1 MIDDI
6 ILKSREKWNKRLKEQ
21 MEEKQYTQ
29 TSFAKELND
38 NFRNNANEKE
48 FTQTTVHGWLN
59 VGTMRGTNK
68 TQIGFPKFE
77 NMLLIANLLEVN
89 LGYLIGETDAETFTL
104 EDASDYLHLEPKAIT
119 NLKRL
124 IEKNRFDPN
133 AYSSVFNKLF
143 CTEYFEMFERFVESL
158 KELDDIYMNYCN
170 IIPNLYELNESD
182 LEKAYSDYLR
192 QNLSDKYGEAILNQA
207 WKHHDS
213 AYVDEATFD
222 LTNDEN
228 RCADEIGNMPCL
240 DILIKSQ
247 INWQTLKKKS
257 LTLLNEM
264 DNITNKYGERF
275 LKRIW
280 SSNTENLDL
289 TKEQKK
295 AAHRFYNVRYQFNLC
310 LKNPLLFNIESLALL
325 LKEIQQISDKY
336 SIDVLERA
344 WEYYKVCEAIK
355 EINITIDEACT
366 FLGDFKRKMG
376 YHRFLV
382 QESLVLLLND
392 IYPISVD
399 LRNIF

>member
-1 MIDDI
+1 MIEDI
-6 ILKSREKWNKRLKEQ
+6 ILKSREKWNKRLKEL
-21 MEEKQYTQ
+21 MEEKHYTQ
-29 TSFAKELND
+29 TSFVKELNEK
-38 NFRNNANEKE
+38 FRNNANEKE
-48 FTQTTVHGWLN
+48 FTQATAHGWLN
-59 VGTMRGTNK
+59 VGTMRGTGK
-68 TQIGFPKFE
+68 TKIGFPKFE
-77 NMLLIANLLEVN
+77 NMLLIAELLEVD

-104 EDASDYLHLEPKAIT
+104 ENASDYLHLEPTAIT

-124 IEKNRFDPN
+124 IEKDRFDPN

-143 CTEYFEMFERFVESL
+143 CSKYFERFVESL
-158 KELDDIYMNYCN
+158 KELDDIYMRYKDF
-170 IIPNLYELNESD
+170 IPNLSKLNEND
-182 LEKAYSDYLR
+182 LNNAYSDHLW
-192 QNLSDKYGEAILNQA
+192 QNLSDKYGEAILNRA

-213 AYVDEATFD
+213 ACVDEATFD

-247 INWQTLKKKS
+247 IDWQTLKKKS
-257 LTLLNEM
+257 LTLLKEM
-264 DNITNKYGERF
+264 DNITNNYGERF

-295 AAHRFYNVRYQFNLC
+295 AAYRFYNVRYQFNLC
-310 LKNPLLFNIESLALL
+310 LKNPFLFNIESLALL

-336 SIDVLERA
+336 SNDVLERA

-355 EINITIDEACT
+355 EINITIDETCT